1 MLTNVMLI
9 KKKYV
14 VGLEDQ
20 QIPCE
25 IKTFPQILLS
35 GNFSGPKRQDKKRI

>member
-9 KKKYV
+9 KKKHV
-14 VGLEDQ
+14 IGLEDQ